1 MVGSIT
7 NSLIGP
13 DALSGNNPF
22 CCPGRNFSILPAMTY
37 SKLKFIGFVL
47 TAMFAFSCPL
57 TQPAV
62 ASAVA
67 KKTSMQKKPGKGKPT
82 PRASKEDS
90 PDFAF
95 PQTVID
101 NAEVALR
108 KASATHD
115 ETVMIQSAI
124 QIVMA
129 NNLISTD
136 RMPAMASM
144 LDSLAQASS
153 PAGAAIL
160 YSLEAQLYQ
169 QVYHSARYQYDQR
182 TLPLGSYPE
191 DPQQW
196 SGQLFALKV
205 LELTDKSLA
214 NGNLLREIPSSA
226 WTALLTNT
234 SGHGLDFYPTL
245 YSILAN
251 RGIALLA
258 TFTDN
263 ETVIPFGSET
273 QKADPSQRCA
283 QRMKGIADEWY
294 AAAVASGNVA
304 EISEAMD
311 ETLTDKS
318 PADRFAANM
327 QAYANYKGSPYA
339 TEFLISADYDID
351 DMDDAESQYYDLRN
365 KLVKALEECVETHPD
380 YFRVNKAKS
389 ILNDLKAGSG
399 ALRLKSVYS
408 TAMNVNVEAI
418 ASRMPADT
426 YACLYKLPA
435 NSRGIDYKTLL
446 HSPQTKFISSR
457 KIISGQEE
465 ADTCML
471 DFGKLPAGQYILAA
485 NKAADGARKS
495 LYSDY
500 CVFQVSDLALSVV
513 NAADKNYLLV
523 TGTTDGKPCEGL
535 NVKFTRERSAT
546 TVNATTDNNGLA
558 PFPANWDRVSVE
570 AQVRRG
576 EDVQTLSKW
585 IYRNT
590 PSREPSADALVLT
603 DLALYH
609 PGDTCR
615 FTAIA
620 YERDNRNLKRSPLS
634 GTQLRAILFN
644 TSYTPC
650 DTLDITSGRDGR
662 ATGSFV
668 LPKDGMNGIC
678 IIRIYQGDNTERQI
692 GIASV
697 RVEQY
702 KQPSFF
708 VELDKVQN
716 IVPGDML
723 TVNGKATTYSGMPVS
738 GAAVKVN
745 IETMSLWWFNDLH
758 GSYSADTTTDS
769 EGRFTLS
776 LSTDRLADT
785 DFKNQYY
792 RIQAAATSES
802 GESQQSE
809 YISFYIGFEVKI
821 RYSGPK
827 DLCGDTDTLKLPF
840 SVIGG
845 QGERQPLD
853 YKIES
858 LDGAV
863 VLSGQSPTSTL
874 ELSAATLPSGTYT
887 IEVNAAGTKCDETV
901 TVYRASDTVPP
912 LSTALW
918 VPESGITVPA
928 GASTVEV
935 PVGSSRANYI
945 FYMVSDPDGIVDKGF
960 IRPEGKIEKLK
971 ATAPASRNERVWV
984 TFCTV
989 DSCETSSNT
998 VTITPAIALEKV
1010 KVEKISFRDKI
1021 NAGGEQRWTFRY
1033 TLADKGL
1040 TEIPVVATLTD
1051 KSLNAIYPFRWEA
1064 LYEPYINRSVSI
1076 TQRLNNYS
1084 QSLNL
1089 WHPYGKE
1096 LKYPY
1101 IGIPDINT
1109 YGNDLYNRYG
1119 NIRIRGAYT
1128 MANATTK
1135 RAPEPDAA
1143 PLYAM
1148 SEKVEYDE
1156 VVVVGYGTVTKE
1168 SLTGSVAIVNEEEM
1182 ADEGGAGGTA
1192 QEQSVKYRP
1201 AEMPVAWF
1209 KPSLSTDSEG
1219 VLEISFTAPDFNTT
1233 WQLQMLGYDKDM
1245 LSALT
1250 VEDVVASKPVMVST
1264 NSPRFLRTGDQVT
1277 LMATV
1282 YNNTDHEAD
1291 LSARMEIYDP
1301 LTGNTL
1307 TLKDFSPAKVS
1318 AMGSRV
1324 VALEFRAPADLEF
1337 VAYRVYGS
1345 ADGFSDGEQSLVAIV
1360 PSSTPVTESWPFY
1373 MAPASESRS
1382 LTLPKL
1388 DPEAQV
1394 YFQYCDNPV
1403 WECVTALPDMTSD
1416 PDASILS
1423 VADNMYGNAIAAGL
1437 VRRYPQLGQAIKTWS
1452 EEGDSTLVSKLQ
1464 RDSELKTVALE
1475 KTPWV
1480 LNAQAET
1487 LRMGGLT
1494 NLLDSDNCKKTL
1506 GQAMKRLVTEQKDGG
1521 WSWCEG
1527 MEPSMYITAQVLW
1540 RLGMLSHMGYLPQAD
1555 RVQGMIESALRF
1567 CDKEL
1572 YRDYVRL
1579 DRQFSTTQM
1588 LDYLY
1593 IRSFFP
1599 SVAMSSEFSTLK
1611 RKAIAAVKDE
1621 WKGFGIYH
1629 KATAATLLSR
1639 EKQPMLART
1648 ILESLNQYAS
1658 KSEERGMWFD
1668 NLRSGF
1674 FSEGTLI
1681 TTAQTLE
1688 AFSEITPQAPAVDQ
1702 LRQWLIIE
1710 RQAQDWGRDAQLAEV
1725 VYAILSTG
1733 SDWTVSSEPARFFLG
1748 DKELTPGRRDR
1759 LTGSFTMPLTAAE
1772 ASGATLHVEKS
1783 GTHQSW
1789 GGVLARYIAP
1799 IRDVKDFSESDVT
1812 VRKRILV
1819 VEQGKD
1825 GTAVRPIAEGETLG
1839 LGQRIRVQLTVT
1851 SERDIDY
1858 AVITDGRGGCMAPVD
1873 QLSHYVWQDGTGFYR
1888 EVRQESTNFFLPR
1901 LPKGDFILEYDC
1913 FAGQE
1918 GTFSIGI
1925 ATLQS
1930 LYAPTLS
1937 AHSAGDI
1944 ISIVKQ

>member
-1 MVGSIT
+1 MATTFS
-7 NSLIGP
+7 
-13 DALSGNNPF
+13 ALSGPK
-22 CCPGRNFSILPAMTY
+22 SLILPAMTD
-37 SKLKFIGFVL
+37 SKMKLIGIVL
-47 TAMFAFSCPL
+47 TAMFTFSMPVY
-57 TQPAV
+57 TMAG
-62 ASAVA
+62 ASAGP
-67 KKTSMQKKPGKGKPT
+67 KKVNIQKKPGKGKTTQQP
-82 PRASKEDS
+82 PKEDS

-101 NAEVALR
+101 KAEVALR
-108 KASATHD
+108 KASALHD

-136 RMPAMASM
+136 RMPAMAFM

-169 QVYHSARYQYDQR
+169 QVYHSARYQFDGR
-182 TLPLGSYPE
+182 TLPLGSFPE

-214 NGNLLREIPSSA
+214 DGNLLREIPSSA
-226 WTALLTNT
+226 WKGLLTDS
-234 SGHGLDFYPTL
+234 SGHGLEFYPTL

-251 RGIALLA
+251 RGIALLT
-258 TFTDN
+258 TFTGN

-273 QKADPSQRCA
+273 QKADSSQRCT

-304 EISEAMD
+304 EISEALPYTLNGKTTTVKFSAYMD
-311 ETLTDKS
+311 SYRKYS
-318 PADRFAANM
+318 S
-327 QAYANYKGSPYA
+327 SPYS
-339 TEFLISADYDID
+339 TEFLISAWRGTGGVNIKGENRR
-351 DMDDAESQYYDLRN
+351 ALLS
-365 KLVKALEECVETHPD
+365 ALEECVATYPD
-380 YFRVNKAKS
+380 YFRINEAKND
-389 ILNDLKAGSG
+389 ILTLTAGSG
-399 ALRLKSVYS
+399 NMYLKNIYS
-408 TAMNVNVEAI
+408 TEIPVTVQAI
-418 ASRMPADT
+418 TTRIPAGT

-435 NSRGIDYKTLL
+435 DIKGMDYHTLL
-446 HSPQTKFISSR
+446 RSPQTKFIASR
-457 KIISGQEE
+457 KIVSGQEK

-471 DFGKLPAGQYILAA
+471 DFGRLPVGQYILAGCESP
-485 NKAADGARKS
+485 DGARKS
-495 LYSDY
+495 LYDEYS
-500 CVFQVSDLALSVV
+500 VFKVTDLALSVINDNGKEYV
-513 NAADKNYLLV
+513 LV
-523 TGTTDGKPCEGL
+523 TGTTDGKPCKGIE
-535 NVKFTRERSAT
+535 VRFSRDRSAR
-546 TVNATTDNNGLA
+546 TVNASTDAFGMV
-558 PFPANWDRVSVE
+558 PFPDNWNRTSVE
-570 AQVRRG
+570 CTVRRG
-576 EDVQTLSKW
+576 EDIQTLSEW
-585 IYRNT
+585 IYKGDRSGKPT
-590 PSREPSADALVLT
+590 VQAKMLT

-615 FTAIA
+615 FTAIV
-620 YERDNRNLKRSPLS
+620 YDTDHDKVKRSPKAE
-634 GTQLRAILFN
+634 TRLRAILYN
-644 TSYTPC
+644 TSFTPC
-650 DTLDITSGRDGR
+650 DTLDLTSGRDGR
-662 ATGSFV
+662 ATGSFR
-668 LPKDGMNGIC
+668 LPGEGMNGTCNIAL
-678 IIRIYQGDNTERQI
+678 YPYDSPDDQI
-692 GIASV
+692 GNAYV

-708 VELDKVQN
+708 VELDKVRD
-716 IVPGDML
+716 IVPGDSLAVSGRVM
-723 TVNGKATTYSGMPVS
+723 TYSGMPVN

-745 IETMSLWWFNDLH
+745 FTTLPMWWFDDVD
-758 GSYSADTTTDS
+758 GSYSADISTDA
-769 EGRFTLS
+769 EGRFALT
-776 LSTDRLADT
+776 LSTDRVAGS
-785 DFKNQYY
+785 DFENTYY
-792 RIQAAATSES
+792 RVQAAVTSEA
-802 GESQQSE
+802 GESQESE
-809 YISFYIGFEVKI
+809 YRNFYLGSKLQIEYTGKEKIS
-821 RYSGPK
+821 
-827 DLCGDTDTLKLPF
+827 GDVDRLRFPF
-840 SVIGG
+840 AVIGG
-845 QGERQPLD
+845 KGEQQPLD
-853 YKIES
+853 YKIKDSKGTVS
-858 LDGAV
+858 LT
-863 VLSGQSPTSTL
+863 GQSQTPSI
-874 ELSAATLPSGTYT
+874 EINASDLPSGEYT
-887 IEVNAAGTKCDETV
+887 LEVEALGESCEADITIF
-901 TVYRASDTVPP
+901 RASDTIPP
-912 LSTALW
+912 CPTALW
-918 VPESGITVPA
+918 VPEENITAPK
-928 GASTVEV
+928 GASSVEV
-935 PVGSSRANYI
+935 PVGSSRSNHI
-945 FYMVSDPDGIVDKGF
+945 FYMVSDTKGIVDKGF
-960 IRPEGKIEKLK
+960 IRPQGKMERLSVK
-971 ATAPASRNERVWV
+971 APASRYERTWV
-984 TFCTV
+984 TVCTM
-989 DSCETSSNT
+989 DSCRSLLQRIE
-998 VTITPAIALEKV
+998 ITPATALDDV

-1021 NAGGEQRWTFRY
+1021 NAGGQERWTFRY
-1033 TLADKGL
+1033 TLAGKNL
-1040 TEIPVVATLTD
+1040 SEIPVVATLTD
-1051 KSLNAIYPFRWEA
+1051 KSLNAISPFRWSGIP
-1064 LYEPYINRSVSI
+1064 EPYIYPIAVISQHVH
-1076 TQRLNNYS
+1076 NYS
-1084 QSLNL
+1084 QSVHLL
-1089 WHPYGKE
+1089 HLYGNI
-1096 LKYPY
+1096 LQFPRLQA
-1101 IGIPDINT
+1101 PDIYT

-1128 MANATTK
+1128 RANTTATATTF
-1135 RAPEPDAA
+1135 APTAA
-1143 PLYAM
+1143 PLYA
-1148 SEKVEYDE
+1148 ETEALALDE
-1156 VVVVGYGTVTKE
+1156 VVTVAYGTAKKE
-1168 SLTGSVAIVNEEEM
+1168 SLTGSVAVADMANGAEEKVEEEM
-1182 ADEGGAGGTA
+1182 ADEGGAGNDV
-1192 QEQSVKYRP
+1192 QERVKYRP

-1209 KPSLSTDSEG
+1209 KPNLCTDGEG

-1250 VEDVVASKPVMVST
+1250 VEDVEASKPVMVST
-1264 NSPRFLRTGDQVT
+1264 NSPRFLRTGDQIT

-1301 LTGNTL
+1301 LTGNTVA
-1307 TLKDFSPAKVS
+1307 LKDFSPAKVR

-1324 VALEFRAPADLEF
+1324 VALEFRAPADIEF

-1373 MAPASESRS
+1373 MAPTSESRS

-1403 WECVTALPDMTSD
+1403 WECVTALPDMTSN

-1487 LRMGGLT
+1487 LRMGNLT
-1494 NLLDSDNCKKTL
+1494 NLLDADNCKKTL
-1506 GQAMKRLVTEQKDGG
+1506 EQAMKRLVSEQKNGG

-1540 RLGMLSHMGYLPQAD
+1540 RLGMLSHMGYLPQTD

-1572 YRDYVRL
+1572 YRDYVRS

-1611 RKAIAAVKDE
+1611 RKAVAAVKDE

-1639 EKQPMLART
+1639 ENQPMLART

-1681 TTAQTLE
+1681 STAQALE

-1748 DKELTPGRRDR
+1748 DKELTPERRDR

-1772 ASGATLHVEKS
+1772 ASEATLRVEKC

-1799 IRDVKDFSESDVT
+1799 IREVKDFSESDVT

-1819 VEQGKD
+1819 VEQDKD
-1825 GTAVRPIAEGETLG
+1825 GTAVRPIAEGETLR

-1944 ISIVKQ
+1944 ISISKQ

>member
-1 MVGSIT
+1 MTDSKMK
-7 NSLIGP
+7 LIG
-13 DALSGNNPF
+13 
-22 CCPGRNFSILPAMTY
+22 I
-37 SKLKFIGFVL
+37 VL
-47 TAMFAFSCPL
+47 TAMFAFSCPF
-57 TQPAV
+57 TPMAG
-62 ASAVA
+62 ANAGP
-67 KKTSMQKKPGKGKPT
+67 KKTSIQKKPGKDKT
-82 PRASKEDS
+82 TQRTTKEDS

-108 KASATHD
+108 KASASHD
-115 ETVMIQSAI
+115 ETAMIQSAI

-169 QVYHSARYQYDQR
+169 QVYQSARYQFDRR
-182 TLPLGSYPE
+182 TLPLGSFPE

-205 LELTDKSLA
+205 LELTDKSMA
-214 NGNLLREIPSSA
+214 EGNLLREVPSSA
-226 WTALLTNT
+226 WKSLLTNS
-234 SGHGLDFYPTL
+234 SGYGLEFYPTL

-258 TFTDN
+258 TFAGN
-263 ETVIPFGSET
+263 ETVIPFGSEA
-273 QKADPSQRCA
+273 QAADPSQRCSS
-283 QRMKGIADEWY
+283 RMKEIAEEWY
-294 AAAVASGNVA
+294 ASAVASGNVA
-304 EISEAMD
+304 EISEALP
-311 ETLTDKS
+311 ETLKDKS
-318 PADRFAANM
+318 PATRFAADM
-327 QAYANYKGSPYA
+327 QAYGTYKSSPYS
-339 TEFLISADYDID
+339 TEFLVSADYDMD
-351 DMDDAESQYYDLRN
+351 DMDNAESQDYDLRS

-380 YFRVNKAKS
+380 YFRVNKAKN

-399 ALRLKSVYS
+399 ALQLKSIYS
-408 TAMNVNVEAI
+408 SDMPVKVKAI
-418 ASRMPADT
+418 ASRMPDGT
-426 YACLYKLPA
+426 YACLYKLPVDA
-435 NSRGIDYKTLL
+435 KETDYNTLL
-446 HSPQTKFISSR
+446 RSPQTKFIASR
-457 KIISGQEE
+457 EIISGQEK
-465 ADTCML
+465 ADTCIL
-471 DFGKLPAGQYILAA
+471 DFGKLPVGQYILAS
-485 NKAADGARKS
+485 NKSADGSRQS
-495 LYSDY
+495 LSKDY
-500 CVFQVSDLALSVV
+500 AVFKVTDLALSEVKD
-513 NAADKNYLLV
+513 NDTNYLLV
-523 TGTTDGKPCEGL
+523 TGSTDGKPCEGL
-535 NVKFTRERSAT
+535 NVKFTRERS
-546 TVNATTDNNGLA
+546 TVTANATTDANGMV
-558 PFPANWDRVSVE
+558 PFPSGWDRISVE
-570 AQVRRG
+570 ATVRRG
-576 EDVQTLSKW
+576 DDIQTLSEW
-585 IYRNT
+585 IYRNKT
-590 PSREPSADALVLT
+590 SDKSRVAAHVLT

-615 FTAIA
+615 FTAIVF
-620 YERDNRNLKRSPLS
+620 EQDNRSLERTPKSDTR
-634 GTQLRAILFN
+634 LRAILYNSSF
-644 TSYTPC
+644 TPC
-650 DTLDITSGRDGR
+650 DTLDLTSAPDGR
-662 ATGSFV
+662 ATGSFS

-678 IIRIYQGDNTERQI
+678 NIYVYSADDSNAQI
-692 GIASV
+692 GAASV

-708 VELDKVQN
+708 VELDKMQN
-716 IVPGDML
+716 IVPGDPL
-723 TVNGKATTYSGMPVS
+723 KVSGRVTTYSGMPVN
-738 GAAVKVN
+738 GATVKVN
-745 IETMSLWWFNDLH
+745 FETMSLWWFNDLH
-758 GSYSADTTTDS
+758 GSYAADTDTDADGHFS
-769 EGRFTLS
+769 IT

-792 RIQAAATSES
+792 RVQAAATSEA

-809 YISFYIGFEVKI
+809 PASFYIGSEVKI
-821 RYSGPK
+821 RYIGRQ
-827 DLCGDTDTLKLPF
+827 DLSGDTDRLKFPF

-863 VLSGQSPTSTL
+863 VLSGQSPTSTI
-874 ELSAATLPSGTYT
+874 ELSAASLPSGRYT
-887 IEVNAAGTKCDETV
+887 VEAKADGTLCKTSV

-912 LSTALW
+912 LATALW
-918 VPESGITVPA
+918 VPGYDITSPT

-935 PVGSSRANYI
+935 PVGSSRTNYI
-945 FYMVSDPDGIVDKGF
+945 FYLVSDRKGIVDKGF
-960 IRPEGKIEKLK
+960 IRPQGKIERLK
-971 ATAPASRNERVWV
+971 VKVPGSRNERVWV

-998 VTITPAIALEKV
+998 VTVTPSIALEKV

-1040 TEIPVVATLTD
+1040 AEMPVVATLTD
-1051 KSLNAIYPFRWEA
+1051 KSLNAICPFKWDA
-1064 LYEPYINRSVSI
+1064 LSEPYVSRTTSVM
-1076 TQRLNNYS
+1076 TRLYS
-1084 QSLNL
+1084 YPQSLSL
-1089 WHPYGKE
+1089 SHSYDKALDFPT
-1096 LKYPY
+1096 LPA
-1101 IGIPDINT
+1101 PDLNT
-1109 YGNDLYNRYG
+1109 YGNSLYNRYG
-1119 NIRIRGAYT
+1119 NIRIRGARS
-1128 MANATTK
+1128 MANATSS
-1135 RAPEPDAA
+1135 RAPEPSAA
-1143 PLYAM
+1143 PLYA
-1148 SEKVEYDE
+1148 EAEALVLDE
-1156 VVVVGYGTVTKE
+1156 VVTVDYGTARKE
-1168 SLTGSVAIVNEEEM
+1168 SLTGSVAVKMADGAETAEEEM
-1182 ADEGGAGGTA
+1182 ADEGGAGNTV
-1192 QEQSVKYRP
+1192 QERVKYRP
-1201 AEMPVAWF
+1201 AEMPLAWF

-1233 WQLQMLGYDKDM
+1233 WQLQMLGYDSDM

-1250 VEDVVASKPVMVST
+1250 VEDVVTSKPVMVST

-1301 LTGNTL
+1301 MTGNTV
-1307 TLKDFSPAKVS
+1307 TSKDFSPSQVA

-1324 VALEFRAPADLEF
+1324 VALEFTAPANMEF

-1394 YFQYCDNPV
+1394 SFQYCDNPV
-1403 WECVTALPDMTSD
+1403 WECVTALPDMTIHQ
-1416 PDASILS
+1416 DASILS
-1423 VADNMYGNAIAAGL
+1423 VANSMYGNSIAAGL
-1437 VRRYPQLGQAIKTWS
+1437 VKQYPKLGEAIKLWS
-1452 EEGDSTLVSKLQ
+1452 ENGDSTLVSKLQ
-1464 RDSELKTVALE
+1464 RNEELKIVALDH
-1475 KTPWV
+1475 TPWV
-1480 LNAQAET
+1480 NNAQAET
-1487 LRMGGLT
+1487 LRMSQLT
-1494 NLLDSDNCKKTL
+1494 NLLDTENSREAIDKAL
-1506 GQAMKRLVTEQKDGG
+1506 KRLVTEQKGGG

-1540 RLGMLSHMGYLPQAD
+1540 RLGMLSQMGYLPSDKA
-1555 RVQGMIESALRF
+1555 VSKMVSSALHY
-1567 CDKEL
+1567 CEKEL
-1572 YRDYVRL
+1572 YTNYIKAKK
-1579 DRQFSTTQM
+1579 QFSTTQM

-1599 SVAMSSEFSTLK
+1599 SVSMSADFSSLK
-1611 RKAIAAVKDE
+1611 KEAVAAVKDE

-1629 KATAATLLSR
+1629 KATAATLLGR

-1681 TTAQTLE
+1681 TTAQALE
-1688 AFSEITPQAPAVDQ
+1688 AFSEITPQASAVDQ

-1772 ASGATLHVEKS
+1772 ASGATLRVEKS

-1825 GTAVRPIAEGETLG
+1825 GTAVRPIAEGETLS

-1858 AVITDGRGGCMAPVD
+1858 AVITDGRGGCMAPVE
-1873 QLSHYVWQDGTGFYR
+1873 QLSHYVWQDRVGFYR

>member
-1 MVGSIT
+1 MATTFS
-7 NSLIGP
+7 
-13 DALSGNNPF
+13 ALSGP
-22 CCPGRNFSILPAMTY
+22 RSLILPAMTD
-37 SKLKFIGFVL
+37 SKMKLIGIVL
-47 TAMFAFSCPL
+47 TAMFAFSMPVY
-57 TQPAV
+57 TMAGT
-62 ASAVA
+62 SAGP
-67 KKTSMQKKPGKGKPT
+67 KKTNIQKKPGKGKATRRT
-82 PRASKEDS
+82 PKGDS

-108 KASATHD
+108 KASASHD
-115 ETVMIQSAI
+115 ETLMIQSAI
-124 QIVMA
+124 QMVVA
-129 NNLISTD
+129 NNLVSTD

-169 QVYHSARYQYDQR
+169 QVYHSARYQYDLR
-182 TLPLGSYPE
+182 TLPLGSFPE

-214 NGNLLREIPSSA
+214 DGNLLREIPSSA
-226 WTALLTNT
+226 WKSLLTNS
-234 SGHGLDFYPTL
+234 SGHGLEFYPTL

-251 RGIALLA
+251 RGIASLS
-258 TFTDN
+258 TFTGN
-263 ETVIPFGSET
+263 ETVIPFGNET
-273 QKADPSQRCA
+273 QRADPSQRCA
-283 QRMKGIADEWY
+283 QRMEEIADEWY
-294 AAAVASGNVA
+294 TAAVASGNVA
-304 EISEAMD
+304 EISEAL
-311 ETLTDKS
+311 EKTLADKS
-318 PADRFAANM
+318 PTDRFAADM
-327 QAYANYKGSPYA
+327 QAYANYKSSPYS
-339 TEFLISADYDID
+339 TEFLVSADYDMD
-351 DMDDAESQYYDLRN
+351 NMDDAESHYDLRD

-399 ALRLKSVYS
+399 ALRLKSAYS
-408 TAMNVNVEAI
+408 TAMRVKVEAI

-435 NSRGIDYKTLL
+435 NSKGIDYNTLL
-446 HSPQTKFISSR
+446 RSPQTKFIASR
-457 KIISGQEE
+457 KIISGQEA

-485 NKAADGARKS
+485 NKAADGTRKS

-500 CVFQVSDLALSVV
+500 CVFRVSDLALSEV

-523 TGTTDGKPCEGL
+523 TGSTDGKPCEGL
-535 NVKFTRERSAT
+535 NVKFTRERSST
-546 TVNATTDNNGLA
+546 TVSATTDTNGLA

-570 AQVRRG
+570 ATVRRG

-590 PSREPSADALVLT
+590 LSVEPSVEALVLT

-620 YERDNRNLKRSPLS
+620 YERDNRTFKRSPRS
-634 GTQLRAILFN
+634 GTPLRAILFN

-650 DTLDITSGRDGR
+650 DTLDLTSGRDGR

-668 LPKDGMNGIC
+668 LPKDGMNGVCNIF
-678 IIRIYQGDNTERQI
+678 IYLADNTDKQI
-692 GIASV
+692 GGASV

-745 IETMSLWWFNDLH
+745 IETMSLWWFNNLH
-758 GSYSADTTTDS
+758 GSYSADTTTDA
-769 EGRFTLS
+769 EGRFS
-776 LSTDRLADT
+776 IALSTDRLADT

-792 RIQAAATSES
+792 RMQAAATSES

-809 YISFYIGFEVKI
+809 YISFYIGSEVKI
-821 RYSGPK
+821 HYSGSTV
-827 DLCGDTDTLKLPF
+827 LCGDTEKLKLPF
-840 SVIGG
+840 SVISG
-845 QGERQPLD
+845 QGEKQPLD

-863 VLSGQSPTSTL
+863 VLSGQSPTSTV
-874 ELSAATLPSGTYT
+874 ELSAAALPSGTYT
-887 IEVNAAGTKCDETV
+887 IEVNADGSTCQETV

-912 LSTALW
+912 LSTPLW
-918 VPESGITVPA
+918 VPESGITAPTGV
-928 GASTVEV
+928 STVEV

-945 FYMVSDPDGIVDKGF
+945 FYMVSDPNGTVDKGF
-960 IRPEGKIEKLK
+960 IRPDGKIEKLNV
-971 ATAPASRNERVWV
+971 TAPASRNERVWV

-989 DSCETSSNT
+989 DSCKASGNT

-1010 KVEKISFRDKI
+1010 KVERISFRDKI

-1033 TLADKGL
+1033 TLADKCL
-1040 TEIPVVATLTD
+1040 AEIPVVATLTD
-1051 KSLNAIYPFRWEA
+1051 KSLNSIYPFRWDA
-1064 LYEPYINRSVSI
+1064 LYEPYINRSTTI
-1076 TQRLNNYS
+1076 TQRMNTYS
-1084 QSLNL
+1084 QSLDL
-1089 WHPYGKE
+1089 LHPSGKE

-1101 IGIPDINT
+1101 ISIPDINT

-1119 NIRIRGAYT
+1119 NILIRA
-1128 MANATTK
+1128 AEATTNRESK
-1135 RAPEPDAA
+1135 PHVAH
-1143 PLYAM
+1143 LYAM
-1148 SEKVEYDE
+1148 PEQVELDE
-1156 VVVVGYGTVTKE
+1156 VAVVSYAEAKK
-1168 SLTGSVAIVNEEEM
+1168 SLTGSVPIVNEEEM
-1182 ADEGGAGGTA
+1182 AEEGDSGGEA

-1209 KPSLSTDSEG
+1209 KPNLCTDGEG

-1233 WQLQMLGYDKDM
+1233 WQLQMLGYDKEM

-1291 LSARMEIYDP
+1291 MSARMEIYDP
-1301 LTGNTL
+1301 LTGDTV
-1307 TLKDFSPAKVS
+1307 TLKDFSPVKVS
-1318 AMGSRV
+1318 VMGSRV
-1324 VALEFRAPADLEF
+1324 VALEFRAPADLEY

-1345 ADGFSDGEQSLVAIV
+1345 ADGFSDGEQSLLAIV

-1373 MAPASESRS
+1373 MAPTGKSHS
-1382 LTLPKL
+1382 LTLPEL

-1394 YFQYCDNPV
+1394 YLQYCDNPV

-1487 LRMGGLT
+1487 LRMGSIT
-1494 NLLDSDNCKKTL
+1494 NLLDTDNCKKTL
-1506 GQAMKRLVTEQKDGG
+1506 EQAMKRLISEQKNGG

-1540 RLGMLSHMGYLPQAD
+1540 RLGMLSHMGYLPQTD

-1572 YRDYVRL
+1572 YRAYVRS
-1579 DRQFSTTQM
+1579 DRHFSTTQM

-1611 RKAIAAVKDE
+1611 RKAVAAVKDE

-1639 EKQPMLART
+1639 ENQPMLART

-1674 FSEGTLI
+1674 FSESTLI
-1681 TTAQTLE
+1681 STAQALE
-1688 AFSEITPQAPAVDQ
+1688 AFSEITPQAPAVDL

-1748 DKELTPGRRDR
+1748 DKEMTPGKRDR

-1772 ASGATLHVEKS
+1772 ASEATLRVEKS

-1789 GGVLARYIAP
+1789 GGVLARHIAP
-1799 IRDVKDFSESDVT
+1799 IREIKDFSESDVT

-1825 GTAVRPIAEGETLG
+1825 GTAVRPIAEGETLS

-1888 EVRQESTNFFLPR
+1888 EIRQESTNFFLPR

-1918 GTFSIGI
+1918 GTFSIGF

-1937 AHSAGDI
+1937 AHSAGDT
-1944 ISIVKQ
+1944 ISISKK